1 MLWELLISLFLL
13 LGSGFAL
20 LGSIGL
26 IRFPDFYTRLHG
38 PSKSITLGVG
48 AVLVASALH
57 FSTQGEGV
65 SVNELLITVFLFIT
79 APVSA
84 HVVGKA
90 ALHLRVKAVGGLPE
104 AGEDEGS

>member
-26 IRFPDFYTRLHG
+26 IRLPDFYTRLHG

-57 FSTQGEGV
+57 FSTRGEGV
-65 SVNELLITVFLFIT
+65 SVHELLVTVFLFIT

-84 HVVGKA
+84 HVVAKA
-90 ALHLRVKAVGGLPE
+90 ALHLRVKAVGRLPE
-104 AGEDEGS
+104 EETK